1 MASQWTMSSEE
12 GSRCR
17 GAETTAGRWGT
28 LQLMACLRWVLDVDQ
43 RNVDVC
49 SRVLLADVC
58 LELALL
64 DVDQRNVDVCSRVL
78 LADVCLE
85 LAQESCGE
93 VQEARTVQGLRRWTP
108 LQVEKWATVGAGAVS
123 WLGGG

>member
-28 LQLMACLRWVLDVDQ
+28 LQLMACLRWV
-43 RNVDVC
+43 
-49 SRVLLADVC
+49 
-58 LELALL
+58 L